1 MPAAQGTR
9 EVPIVLVVEVVQ
21 AVLALVEQTL
31 PQEMVALDIC
41 CRQI

>member
-1 MPAAQGTR
+1 MLAAQVTR
-9 EVPIVLVVEVVQ
+9 GVPIVLVVEVVR

-31 PQEMVALDIC
+31 PQEMVAQDIC